1 VQTLLPQE
9 GIRLVHAT
17 GNRGNLKLALVWVA
31 ALGTLTLAVQIA
43 VWILRSTEFATCT
56 PAVDPVDV
64 NVNMLLA
71 IGFALIWAMPPAI
84 WTLNALRLSRR
95 PLPDVDGGR
104 ARGLVFAALVIA
116 MHWLSFG
123 TAMTLQVVQAALP
136 EDICTASPLL
146 RGATILTMGLFLPM
160 VCAALY
166 ALVVGRAIRRSIE
179 RR

>member
-1 VQTLLPQE
+1 MQTSLPQE

-17 GNRGNLKLALVWVA
+17 GNRGNLELALRLVG
-31 ALGTLTLAVQIA
+31 ALGTLTLAVQIT
-43 VWILRSTEFATCT
+43 VWMLRPAEFATCT
-56 PAVDPVDV
+56 PAVDPADV

-71 IGFALIWAMPPAI
+71 IGFALIWALPPAI
-84 WTLNALRLSRR
+84 WTLKALRLSRR
-95 PLPDVDGGR
+95 PLPDVDSDR

-123 TAMTLQVVQAALP
+123 TAVTLQVVQAALP

-160 VCAALY
+160 VGAAFY
-166 ALVVGRAIRRSIE
+166 ALVVGRVIRRSIA